1 MSVVA
6 FVPAFNEEKTVGE
19 TVAALISVAG
29 IDEVRVIDDG
39 STDGTAGAAALAG
52 ARVVELSRNLGKGGA
67 LNSALSGEKPAD
79 ITLLIDADTGES
91 AAEAAKILVPVREG
105 QADMAIAV
113 PPRKPGTGG
122 FGLALGLAR
131 RVIRRKTGFV
141 ATAPLSGQR
150 ALNAAALGA
159 ASPFVGGYGL
169 ETAMTID
176 ALQAGLEVIEVPA
189 DFVHDYTYRD
199 VKGFLHRG
207 RQFLAIL
214 RIVFRKKHRAGFS
227 DD

>member
-1 MSVVA
+1 MGIVA

-19 TVAALISVAG
+19 TVAALLSISG

-39 STDGTAGAAALAG
+39 STDGTAQAAAAAG
-52 ARVVELSRNLGKGGA
+52 ARVVKLSRNLGKGGA
-67 LNSALSGEKPAD
+67 LNAALDDAASSE
-79 ITLLIDADTGES
+79 IVLMIDADTGKS
-91 AAEAAKILVPVREG
+91 AAEAARLLAPVKDGE
-105 QADMAIAV
+105 ADIAIAV
-113 PPRKPGTGG
+113 PPKKAGTGG

-131 RVIRRKTGFV
+131 RVIRRKTGFK
-141 ATAPLSGQR
+141 AEAPLSGQR
-150 ALNAAALGA
+150 ALNTAALEA
-159 ASPFVGGYGL
+159 ARPFENGYGL

-176 ALQAGLEVIEVPA
+176 ALWAGLKIIEVPA
-189 DFVHDYTYRD
+189 DFTHSYTYRD

-214 RIVFRKKHRAGFS
+214 RIVFRKKHQVGPS